1 MKKIGI
7 TTFWDTPVNYGQVL
21 QGFALIT
28 KLKEWNFDPFIVRY
42 TMKEESSTESNSSK
56 IYRLL
61 SGKISLK
68 RYFKRF
74 YYKTERDINR
84 GFDDFKK
91 EYMSFSE
98 NQYPSLN
105 SLITNYPQADIY
117 ITGSDQ
123 VWDEWGSE
131 NKKRIFLLDF
141 LPDTIKRISYA
152 ASFGRNSL
160 NESEIELFKHSLSKF
175 EAISVREKSGI
186 DICNKL
192 NIKNTAEWV
201 ADPTLLLN
209 RDNWIK
215 CLNLKYAPQKGKTA
229 FIYLMQNEYT
239 TKIGHKIINYL
250 KKKGYNIKYV
260 SSAYYIDPK
269 SNYNPTIQEWLI
281 NILSS
286 DIVITSSFHGTLF
299 ATNFNTPIISLCGKG
314 GVGGQN
320 SRIYSLLEEI
330 GLSDRIMNSFDKNKL
345 NNLLSNNID
354 WSLTNKVF
362 DKKRLS
368 SELFLQNALKL

>member
-28 KLKEWNFDPFIVRY
+28 KLKEWNFNPFIVRY

-98 NQYPSLN
+98 SQYPSLN

-123 VWDEWGSE
+123 VWGEWGSE

-160 NESEIELFKHSLSKF
+160 NDSEIELFRHSLSKF

-192 NIKNTAEWV
+192 N
-201 ADPTLLLN
+201 
-209 RDNWIK
+209 
-215 CLNLKYAPQKGKTA
+215 
-229 FIYLMQNEYT
+229 
-239 TKIGHKIINYL
+239 H
-250 KKKGYNIKYV
+250 
-260 SSAYYIDPK
+260 
-269 SNYNPTIQEWLI
+269 
-281 NILSS
+281 
-286 DIVITSSFHGTLF
+286 
-299 ATNFNTPIISLCGKG
+299 
-314 GVGGQN
+314 
-320 SRIYSLLEEI
+320 
-330 GLSDRIMNSFDKNKL
+330 
-345 NNLLSNNID
+345 
-354 WSLTNKVF
+354 
-362 DKKRLS
+362 
-368 SELFLQNALKL
+368 